1 MKAVPF
7 ASLGLGSDMTFVV
20 NLAIILALG
29 VAVWWGGAS
38 VGGVR

>member
-1 MKAVPF
+1 MKAVPL
-7 ASLGLGSDMTFVV
+7 ASLGLGSDMTSVV

-29 VAVWWGGAS
+29 VAVWCGGAS